1 MNTQMIADFFSG
13 ILHIIQTISIIDIL
27 DIFVVTI
34 IFYLAYKFVQ
44 DRRAGRLALG
54 IILVV
59 LVLIIGDI
67 AGMRVVQYIS
77 KNLLQVGIIAVLI
90 LFQPELRSA
99 LEKMGGTSII
109 NRRSRNDSELLYAI
123 HQVVDATADMALE
136 KTGAL
141 IVFERNVRLGEIA
154 STGSDLD
161 AKANAFL
168 LRNIFF
174 NKAPLHDG
182 AVIISGS
189 GRITAASCLLPLSE
203 QTGINKNLGTRHR
216 AAIGI
221 TETCDC
227 VSVVVSEETGVV
239 SLAVDGKIKSGY
251 NRDDLREE
259 LITLIIKPTKKEQK
273 KDVEDEVLSATENT
287 DEEAEK

>member
-1 MNTQMIADFFSG
+1 MNTQMVADFFSG
-13 ILHIIQTISIIDIL
+13 ILHIIQTISIIDVL
-27 DIFVVTI
+27 DILVVTI

-54 IILVV
+54 IVLFV
-59 LVLIIGDI
+59 LVLIVGDI
-67 AGMRVVQYIS
+67 VGMRVVQYIS
-77 KNLLQVGIIAVLI
+77 KNLLQVGIIAVLV

-109 NRRSRNDSELLYAI
+109 TRRGRSDSELLLAI
-123 HQVVDATADMALE
+123 HEVVDATAEMSAE

-154 STGSDLD
+154 ATGSDLD
-161 AKANAFL
+161 AKTNAFL

-182 AVIISGS
+182 AVIIANN

-203 QTGINKNLGTRHR
+203 QTGISKNLGTRHR

-221 TETCDC
+221 TETSDC
-227 VSVVVSEETGVV
+227 VSVVVSEETGTI
-239 SLAVDGKIKSGY
+239 SLAVDGNIKSGY
-251 NRDDLREE
+251 DQDTLREE
-259 LITLIIKPTKKEQK
+259 LVTLIIKPAKKESK
-273 KDVEDEVLSATENT
+273 KDLPAGENT
-287 DEEAEK
+287 DEEANK